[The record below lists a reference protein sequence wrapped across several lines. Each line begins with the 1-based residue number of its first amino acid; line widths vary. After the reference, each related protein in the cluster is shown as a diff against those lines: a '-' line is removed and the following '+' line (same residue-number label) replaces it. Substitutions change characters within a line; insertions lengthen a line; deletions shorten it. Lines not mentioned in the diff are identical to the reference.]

1 MRRCYNTISDGYSR
15 GVPRPDAQL
24 ATSDD
29 LPTNDRGSDPGGAD
43 QTVTAGGGG
52 GTGTGVGVGGPG
64 RRRHGGRPN
73 TDGARHTRI
82 SGAWVS
88 VAVAVVL
95 GAALIDFIVQNTRSV
110 RVEFFAANGKIPVAV
125 ALLVA
130 ALAGAFLV
138 LAVGVARTTQ
148 LRLANRRGKKLQKQT
163 ESMVTSS
170 QS

>member
-1 MRRCYNTISDGYSR
+1 VSSPE
-15 GVPRPDAQL
+15 VQF
-24 ATSDD
+24 ATADD
-29 LPTNDRGSDPGGAD
+29 HPTNDGGSALAGVDPSG
-43 QTVTAGGGG
+43 VAGKGR
-52 GTGTGVGVGGPG
+52 G
-64 RRRHGGRPN
+64 RRGGRARARAN

-110 RVEFFAANGKIPVAV
+110 RIEFFGANGQIPVAV
-125 ALLVA
+125 ALLGA

-163 ESMVTSS
+163 EAQVDGSGS
-170 QS
+170 

>member
-1 MRRCYNTISDGYSR
+1 MPS
-15 GVPRPDAQL
+15 PDVQFTTA
-24 ATSDD
+24 DN
-29 LPTNDRGSDPGGAD
+29 LPPNDRGSDLAGVDETG
-43 QTVTAGGGG
+43 TAG
-52 GTGTGVGVGGPG
+52 GTGTGARG

-88 VAVAVVL
+88 VGVAVVL

-110 RVEFFAANGKIPVAV
+110 RIEFFAANGKIPVAV

-148 LRLANRRGKKLQKQT
+148 LRLANRRGKKLQQQT
-163 ESMVTSS
+163 EARVNDSES
-170 QS
+170 

>member
-1 MRRCYNTISDGYSR
+1 
-15 GVPRPDAQL
+15 VPRPDAQL
-24 ATSDD
+24 ASADD
-29 LPTNDRGSDPGGAD
+29 LPTNDGGSEPAGVDETGP
-43 QTVTAGGGG
+43 GGGG
-52 GTGTGVGVGGPG
+52 GVTGAVAGGRG
-64 RRRHGGRPN
+64 RRRRGGARPN

-88 VAVAVVL
+88 VGVAVVL

-148 LRLANRRGKKLQKQT
+148 LRLANRRGKKLQQQT
-163 ESMVTSS
+163 ESRVNDS
-170 QS
+170 QP

>member
-1 MRRCYNTISDGYSR
+1 MGERDQPQCIRVRYNTGSNGYRKS
-15 GVPRPDAQL
+15 VPNHEVQFETA
-24 ATSDD
+24 DD
-29 LPTNDRGSDPGGAD
+29 LPTTDRRSDVVESTP
-43 QTVTAGGGG
+43 
-52 GTGTGVGVGGPG
+52 GGPG
-64 RRRHGGRPN
+64 RGRRGRRVT

-95 GAALIDFIVQNTRSV
+95 GAALVDFIVQNTRSV
-110 RVEFFAANGKIPVAV
+110 RIEFFAANGQIPVAV
-125 ALLVA
+125 ALLGA

-163 ESMVTSS
+163 ESMVNGSGT
-170 QS
+170 

>member
-1 MRRCYNTISDGYSR
+1 VQS
-15 GVPRPDAQL
+15 
-24 ATSDD
+24 ATSHD
-29 LPTNDRGSDPGGAD
+29 LPTNDRGSDPAGAD
-43 QTVTAGGGG
+43 ETGAAGGGG
-52 GTGTGVGVGGPG
+52 AGAGAGSG
-64 RRRHGGRPN
+64 RRRRRGGGRPN

-110 RVEFFAANGKIPVAV
+110 RIEFFAANGQIPVAV
-125 ALLVA
+125 ALLGA

-148 LRLANRRGKKLQKQT
+148 LRLANRRGKKLQQQT
-163 ESMVTSS
+163 EAQVNDS